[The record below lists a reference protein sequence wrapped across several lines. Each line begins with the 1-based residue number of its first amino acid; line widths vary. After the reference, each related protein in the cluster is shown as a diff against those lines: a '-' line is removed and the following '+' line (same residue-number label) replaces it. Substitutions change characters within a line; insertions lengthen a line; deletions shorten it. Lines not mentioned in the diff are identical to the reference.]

1 MRLKYSVIAAFVATA
16 ALLLPR
22 GALVRLAAQSLA
34 DVARQEQERRKTI
47 KESAKVLTN
56 KDLAAVPVVP
66 PAPPT
71 TPSPAPDGAPSA
83 DAGRNDAT
91 TDPTT
96 ADGGKKAT
104 EPAKDQAYWSSR
116 AKALQAELTRNETFA
131 VALQSRINAL
141 ANEYTNQSDP
151 IQQARVANERQKATD
166 ELNRLTKQIAD
177 DKKAIATLQEDARRA
192 GAPPGWLR

>member
-1 MRLKYSVIAAFVATA
+1 
-16 ALLLPR
+16 
-22 GALVRLAAQSLA
+22 
-34 DVARQEQERRKTI
+34 VARQEQERRKTI

-56 KDLAAVPVVP
+56 KDLAAVPPAAATTPP
-66 PAPPT
+66 PAVE
-71 TPSPAPDGAPSA
+71 GAPSVE
-83 DAGRNDAT
+83 AGKNDAKVDPIT
-91 TDPTT
+91 T
-96 ADGGKKAT
+96 DGGKTAT
-104 EPAKDQAYWSSR
+104 EPTKDQAYWSSR

>member
-56 KDLAAVPVVP
+56 KDLAAVPAVP
-66 PAPPT
+66 PAAAT
-71 TPSPAPDGAPSA
+71 TPPPAADGAPSA
-83 DAGRNDAT
+83 EAGKNDAKADPIT
-91 TDPTT
+91 T
-96 ADGGKKAT
+96 GGKTAT
-104 EPAKDQAYWSSR
+104 EPTKDQAYWSSR

-151 IQQARVANERQKATD
+151 IQQARVATERQKATD
-166 ELNRLTKQIAD
+166 ELSRLTKQIAD

>member
-1 MRLKYSVIAAFVATA
+1 
-16 ALLLPR
+16 
-22 GALVRLAAQSLA
+22 
-34 DVARQEQERRKTI
+34 VARQEQERRKTI

-56 KDLAAVPVVP
+56 KDLAAVPAIP
-66 PAPPT
+66 PAAAT
-71 TPSPAPDGAPSA
+71 GPSPAADGAPSTEA
-83 DAGRNDAT
+83 GKSDAK
-91 TDPTT
+91 TDPITT
-96 ADGGKKAT
+96 DGGKTAT
-104 EPAKDQAYWSSR
+104 EPTKDQAYWSGR

-151 IQQARVANERQKATD
+151 IQQARVATERQKATD